1 MSPAKTQPHPEQQA
15 EGLLAEGKHCLALG
29 RRGRAELWLRD
40 VIDLF
45 PETTAAAEAEGL
57 LQQLR

>member
-1 MSPAKTQPHPEQQA
+1 MSPAKTVPNSEQQA
-15 EGLLAEGKHCLALG
+15 QDLLSEGKNCLALG
-29 RRGRAELWLRD
+29 RQGRAEMWLRD

-45 PETTAAAEAEGL
+45 PDTTAAAEAQGL